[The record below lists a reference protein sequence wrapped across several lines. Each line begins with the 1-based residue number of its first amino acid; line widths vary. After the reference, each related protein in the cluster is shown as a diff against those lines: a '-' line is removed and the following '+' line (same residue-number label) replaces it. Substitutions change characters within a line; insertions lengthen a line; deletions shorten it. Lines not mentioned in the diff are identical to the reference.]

1 MNAVI
6 RFITGKK
13 TAPVTMLIALIFAS
27 LAFTVLNTPG
37 AETTPGT
44 GLPDSA
50 ESAQVLELQNQLP
63 SSDASAAFI
72 VYTSDTKFTA
82 AQLSWLEGKFDQN
95 TMMLSGGA
103 NEKFLEFTNLE
114 VQGQKFLPP
123 AVISEDG
130 TTALISVPLAVTDVF
145 EEIELRVDSI
155 REIAPVGMP
164 GQMEVFV
171 TGPEAFINDIGSVF
185 AGADFNLLAITAS
198 VVALL
203 LLITYRSP
211 VLWLIPLTVVG
222 VADGMAGILSGR
234 VAEALGFTPDGSV
247 TGIVSVLVF
256 GAGTNYALLLIARY
270 REELLGHADRR
281 EAMRV
286 ALRGAGPAILASGST
301 VAVALALLLVA
312 ELEGRQ
318 VLGLVAA
325 VGIVVAMI
333 AGLLVLPAALV
344 IFPRGIFWPLVP
356 KFGGVNRNDKSL
368 WAKLGK
374 SVSKRP
380 VIVAS
385 AGVALL
391 AILASGGIGLK
402 TGLSANEVFIET
414 PEAVVGQEVLAESF
428 SAGSATPTQMIIS
441 TAQVDAAVIIAESV
455 SGVDEVRIG
464 ATNGEITQVDAV
476 LNANPE
482 SAEAL
487 SVIRELRIAL
497 DALPDGT
504 VALVGGQDATTLD
517 VEAATARDQALLI
530 PLILI
535 SVFLILILLLR
546 SLLTPV
552 LLLIAVVGSFFSAV
566 GASWFIFQNV
576 FGFPALDISVFI
588 LAFLFLV
595 ALGVDYSIFLVSR
608 AQEEAK
614 KHGTREGMRRALGAT
629 GGVITSAGILL
640 AAVFAVLGVL
650 PLIALAQVGT
660 IVCLGVL
667 LDTLLVRTVI
677 VPALAFMTG
686 RHFWWPRKEFAD

>member
-1 MNAVI
+1 MNGVLK
-6 RFITGKK
+6 FITGKK
-13 TAPVTMLIALIFAS
+13 TAPVTMLIGLIFAG
-27 LAFTVLNTPG
+27 LAFTVFNTE
-37 AETTPGT
+37 ATETTPGT
-44 GLPDSA
+44 GLPDTA
-50 ESAQVLELQNQLP
+50 ESVRVAKLQDQLP

-72 VYTSDTKFTA
+72 VYASEAKFTQE
-82 AQLSWLEGKFDQN
+82 QLTWLQGEFDPN
-95 TMMLSGGA
+95 LMMPAGGA

-114 VQGQKFLPP
+114 VQGEKFVPP

-130 TTALISVPLAVTDVF
+130 TTALISVPLDITDSF
-145 EEIELRVDSI
+145 EETTYRVDSM
-155 REIAPVGMP
+155 RELAPIAMP
-164 GQMEVFV
+164 AGMEVYV
-171 TGPEAFINDIGSVF
+171 TGPEAFIKDVGSIF
-185 AGADFNLLAITAS
+185 EGADFSLLAVTAG

-211 VLWLIPLTVVG
+211 VLWLIPLIVVG
-222 VADGMAGILSGR
+222 TADGMAGILSR
-234 VAEALGFTPDGSV
+234 RAAEALGFTPDASV
-247 TGIVSVLVF
+247 TGILSVLVF

-270 REELLGHADRR
+270 REELLGLEDRR
-281 EAMRV
+281 EAMRT

-301 VAVALALLLVA
+301 VAVALALLLLA
-312 ELEGRQ
+312 EIEGRQ
-318 VLGLVAA
+318 VLGLVSA

-333 AGLLVLPAALV
+333 SGLLILPAALV

-356 KFGGVNRNDKSL
+356 KVGGVNRNDKSL
-368 WAKLGK
+368 WSRLGK

-380 VIVAS
+380 LIVAS
-385 AGVALL
+385 AGVAVL

-402 TGLSANEVFIET
+402 TGLSATEIFIQK

-441 TAQVDAAVIIAESV
+441 NQSVDQAIEIAAAV
-455 SGVDEVRIG
+455 SGVDEVRVG
-464 ATNGEITQVDAV
+464 ATNGHFTQVDAV

-487 SVIRELRIAL
+487 LIVKELRVVL
-497 DALPDGT
+497 DALPDSSI
-504 VALVGGQDATTLD
+504 ALVGGQDATTLD
-517 VEAATARDQALLI
+517 VEDATARDQALLV

-552 LLLIAVVGSFFSAV
+552 LLLLAVVGSFFSAV
-566 GASWFIFQNV
+566 GASWFLFQNI
-576 FGFPALDISVFI
+576 FGFPALDVSVFI

-595 ALGVDYSIFLVSR
+595 ALGVDYSIFLVTR
-608 AQEEAK
+608 AQEEARK
-614 KHGTREGMRRALGAT
+614 LGTREGMRKALGAT

-660 IVCLGVL
+660 IVCIGVL
-667 LDTLLVRTVI
+667 LDTLLVRTII
-677 VPALAFMTG
+677 VPAMAFLTG
-686 RHFWWPRKEFAD
+686 KHFWWPRRAFAD

>member
-1 MNAVI
+1 
-6 RFITGKK
+6 
-13 TAPVTMLIALIFAS
+13 
-27 LAFTVLNTPG
+27 
-37 AETTPGT
+37 
-44 GLPDSA
+44 
-50 ESAQVLELQNQLP
+50 
-63 SSDASAAFI
+63 
-72 VYTSDTKFTA
+72 
-82 AQLSWLEGKFDQN
+82 
-95 TMMLSGGA
+95 
-103 NEKFLEFTNLE
+103 
-114 VQGQKFLPP
+114 
-123 AVISEDG
+123 
-130 TTALISVPLAVTDVF
+130 
-145 EEIELRVDSI
+145 
-155 REIAPVGMP
+155 
-164 GQMEVFV
+164 
-171 TGPEAFINDIGSVF
+171 
-185 AGADFNLLAITAS
+185 
-198 VVALL
+198 
-203 LLITYRSP
+203 
-211 VLWLIPLTVVG
+211 
-222 VADGMAGILSGR
+222 MAGILSGR

-385 AGVALL
+385 AGFALL
-391 AILASGGIGLK
+391 AILASGGIGVK
-402 TGLSANEVFIET
+402 TGLSANEVFIEK

-428 SAGSATPTQMIIS
+428 SAGSATPTQMIVS
-441 TAQVDAAVIIAESV
+441 TSQVDAAVIIAEAV
-455 SGVDEVRIG
+455 NGVDEVRIG

-530 PLILI
+530 PLVLI
-535 SVFLILILLLR
+535 SVLLILILLLR
-546 SLLTPV
+546 SLLTP
-552 LLLIAVVGSFFSAV
+552 LLLLVAVVGSFFSAV

-614 KHGTREGMRRALGAT
+614 KHGTREGMQRALGAT

-667 LDTLLVRTVI
+667 LDTLLVRTII